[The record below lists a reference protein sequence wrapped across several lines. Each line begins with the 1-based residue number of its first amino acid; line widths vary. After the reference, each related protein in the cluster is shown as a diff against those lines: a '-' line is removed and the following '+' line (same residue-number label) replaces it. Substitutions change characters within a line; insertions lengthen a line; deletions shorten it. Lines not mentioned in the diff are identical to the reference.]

1 MLPVRLRSSLVLSF
15 VTGVFA
21 CSLPI
26 AASASRHGAGAVAR
40 PEAGFHLHF
49 GRTAQSGSEPFRPFV
64 VPTRKQTAQPT
75 PPADLPEFFRNPLR
89 LRRMAYAAQ
98 PAADR

>member
-1 MLPVRLRSSLVLSF
+1 MVHARFRSSLALSF
-15 VTGVFA
+15 VAGAFA

-26 AASASRHGAGAVAR
+26 AAAASRHGATAGER
-40 PEAGFHLHF
+40 PEAAFRLHF

-64 VPTRKQTAQPT
+64 VPPRKQSAQPT

-89 LRRMAYAAQ
+89 LRRMAYAPR

>member
-15 VTGVFA
+15 VTGAFA
-21 CSLPI
+21 CSLPV
-26 AASASRHGAGAVAR
+26 AASASHRGAAATR
-40 PEAGFHLHF
+40 PEAGFHVHF

-64 VPTRKQTAQPT
+64 VPVRKQTAQPT
-75 PPADLPEFFRNPLR
+75 PPADLPEFFHNPLR

-98 PAADR
+98 PTADR